1 MINLEWKF
9 RSKANR
15 ARTLIK
21 GSTITLVTGASR
33 NSENGLI
40 YELESSVKG
49 SSSQSRLILLE
60 NPFMLCVYCS
70 KLKLEW
76 ARFRSPF
83 ILGLCRICDD
93 LPSFGGKVFEELVT
107 EALNYIYLKTR
118 KRVKKK
124 KWHF

>member
-49 SSSQSRLILLE
+49 LLITIPFDSLGESLLCCAYTVQSS
-60 NPFMLCVYCS
+60 N
-70 KLKLEW
+70 
-76 ARFRSPF
+76 
-83 ILGLCRICDD
+83 
-93 LPSFGGKVFEELVT
+93 
-107 EALNYIYLKTR
+107 
-118 KRVKKK
+118 
-124 KWHF
+124 

>member
-70 KLKLEW
+70 KLKLDW

-83 ILGLCRICDD
+83 ILVCVVSVTIY
-93 LPSFGGKVFEELVT
+93 LPSFFGGKVFKELVT
-107 EALNYIYLKTR
+107 DALN
-118 KRVKKK
+118 
-124 KWHF
+124 

>member
-83 ILGLCRICDD
+83 ILCLCRICDD
-93 LPSFGGKVFEELVT
+93 RTYLLLEGKFLKISNRSPK
-107 EALNYIYLKTR
+107 LYLFKN
-118 KRVKKK
+118 K
-124 KWHF
+124 

>member
-15 ARTLIK
+15 ARTLIE

-60 NPFMLCVYCS
+60 NPFMLCAYCS

-83 ILGLCRICDD
+83 ILGLCRI
-93 LPSFGGKVFEELVT
+93 L
-107 EALNYIYLKTR
+107 
-118 KRVKKK
+118 
-124 KWHF
+124 